1 MKKTVKKRESLIL
14 PFALVLTLILILSA
28 CGAKNNADQ
37 NSDENGQAN
46 LEDADWDEVE
56 KIEDIGE
63 TEDLNKISESA
74 AETESLCAVAYCG
87 SRGGYADALD
97 AFEHLR
103 LSEKYPDLAKD
114 ISVYDTGGDEFYILA
129 PSANAVSVTI
139 EGYGMDDEGNAGPD
153 GEIFYVGD
161 GSPVVLLC
169 NLSDLI
175 PDTQVTVEDKDGN
188 QLIFSPSLSL
198 EDGKLY
204 APGTVDFT
212 DYEWAALN

>member
-37 NSDENGQAN
+37 NSEENGQAN

-139 EGYGMDDEGNAGPD
+139 EGYGMDDEGAVGPD

-204 APGTVDFT
+204 APGTIDFT